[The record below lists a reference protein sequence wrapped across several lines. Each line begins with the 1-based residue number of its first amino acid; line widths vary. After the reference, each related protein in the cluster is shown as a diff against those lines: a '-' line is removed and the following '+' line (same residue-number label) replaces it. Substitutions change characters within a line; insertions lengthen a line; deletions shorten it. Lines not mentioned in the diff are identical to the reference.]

1 MYVILNTYIKNLC
14 MHIDIHGI
22 YIYKYIFII
31 YIYKNET
38 YLISNK

>member
-22 YIYKYIFII
+22 YIINI
-31 YIYKNET
+31 YIYYI
-38 YLISNK
+38 YL